1 MNTRITVLL
10 SILFVTG
17 CANVAKYIPS
27 DFDNVEFG
35 KLAELH
41 VLAEQPLDGA
51 NWCGRADIGMMHHH
65 AKILAVYSEHRLNDN
80 IKNIYTAIADLTQE
94 LTDRKDPSEGYCKI
108 KRQGIANISEQA
120 LATFGDRK

>member
-1 MNTRITVLL
+1 MNTRLAVLL

-41 VLAEQPLDGA
+41 VTGADEQTLA
-51 NWCGRADIGMMHHH
+51 
-65 AKILAVYSEHRLNDN
+65 
-80 IKNIYTAIADLTQE
+80 
-94 LTDRKDPSEGYCKI
+94 
-108 KRQGIANISEQA
+108 
-120 LATFGDRK
+120 

>member
-1 MNTRITVLL
+1 MNKLAIGIL
-10 SILFVTG
+10 SILLITG
-17 CANVAKYIPS
+17 CSSIGKWIPS

-41 VLAEQPLDGA
+41 VLASEQLDGV
-51 NWCGRADIGMMHHH
+51 NWCGRADIGMIHHH
-65 AKILAVYSEHRLNDN
+65 AKILSVYSEHRLNDN
-80 IKNIYTAIADLTQE
+80 IKNIYTAISDLTQE
-94 LTDRKDPSEGYCKI
+94 LKDRKDPSEGYCKI

>member
-1 MNTRITVLL
+1 MNKLAIGIV
-10 SILFVTG
+10 SILLITG
-17 CANVAKYIPS
+17 CSNLGKWIPS

-41 VLAEQPLDGA
+41 VLASEPLDGK

-65 AKILAVYSEHRLNDN
+65 ARILSVYSEHRLNDN
-80 IKNIYTAIADLTQE
+80 IKNIYTAIEDLTQE
-94 LTDRKDPSEGYCKI
+94 LKDREKPSEGYCKI
-108 KRQGIANISEQA
+108 KRQSIANISEQA